1 MTFNLKG
8 ETMSRSNIIIY
19 SANNCPY
26 CRKAKNYLEQNGFE
40 YKEIDLTH
48 DLSKIDELKKST
60 GHRTIPLIF
69 VNDQFVG
76 GYSDMIEKVNTGD
89 LILKK

>member
-1 MTFNLKG
+1 MGSK
-8 ETMSRSNIIIY
+8 IIIY

-26 CRKAKNYLEQNGFE
+26 CRKAKLYFENHGFSFE
-40 YKEIDLTH
+40 EVDLTNNYE
-48 DLSKIDELKKST
+48 KIDELKKST

-76 GYSDMIEKVNTGD
+76 GYTDMIEKVNSGE
-89 LILKK
+89 LILLK